1 MWVFEVIVSLC
12 FLTDVVLSFRTA
24 FESNGSWVENPKA
37 IAQNYL
43 SGWFWIDAPSS
54 VPLELLDL
62 LVDTSHF
69 TLMRLLRLFRLLRLL
84 KILKI
89 NDLIEKMED
98 MVRAAT
104 SAWAHVC
111 LGRRGR

>member
-43 SGWFWIDAPSS
+43 RGWFWIDAPSS